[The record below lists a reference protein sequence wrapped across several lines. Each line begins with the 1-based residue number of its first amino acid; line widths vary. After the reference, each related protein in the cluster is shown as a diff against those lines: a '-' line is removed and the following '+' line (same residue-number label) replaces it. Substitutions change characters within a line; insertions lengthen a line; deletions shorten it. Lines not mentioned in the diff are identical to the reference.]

1 MSYSKKKTGEK
12 IPERTYVFSESSPK
26 ELSEARSLLNMH
38 KEGVLP
44 TKAGGGGGSLSRQ
57 AERVG
62 GKCSVQ
68 SDKKQTGVK

>member
-1 MSYSKKKTGEK
+1 MVLHRTVSYSKKKTGEK

-44 TKAGGGGGSLSRQ
+44 TKAGGGGG
-57 AERVG
+57 
-62 GKCSVQ
+62 
-68 SDKKQTGVK
+68 